1 MINRGDARLDAIFRA
16 LSDSTRRSIL
26 RGLTQKEK
34 TVGQIARPYAMS
46 LAAISKHLRILAEAD
61 FITRE
66 KRGSFQIVRLNPR
79 PFKKAEEWLAFYERF
94 WSQRLDDLQNLLEGK
109 EHV

>member
-1 MINRGDARLDAIFRA
+1 MINRGDARLDAIFHA